1 MNTKPAQP
9 ITSRHQEPDQHSRCG
24 CHYMLDCPEKATNTD
39 HHQPAR
45 PRTRHRNPPR
55 PARQRPRQRRN
66 PEPIAVATLA
76 VAGPAA
82 RRSESTSITVNSG
95 NHHA

>member
-55 PARQRPRQRRN
+55 PARQRPRRN